1 GMAETPL
8 SFTYAAEYSPK
19 DIRGRVM
26 AMVIY
31 TTEVFPTNAR
41 GTGLGTAFAAGRLG
55 GTLAGSAIVFIQAFG
70 IVAVFAA
77 LSVALAI
84 GAVAVFLIGVETS
97 HKALDTIAPPTR

>member
-1 GMAETPL
+1 MLLVVG
-8 SFTYAAEYSPK
+8 F
-19 DIRGRVM
+19 VM
-26 AMVIY
+26 FFCIQTGTNAMVIY

-84 GAVAVFLIGVETS
+84 GAIAVFLIGVETS
-97 HKALDTIAPPTR
+97 HKALDAIAPPTG